1 MSAEP
6 KSSIK
11 VMEDSASPKSP
22 EHHFSRPQPSGVIPA
37 ELLSDRYRA
46 TDRQSHEATEQISSG
61 GGEGAVSVFL
71 PNSKEKHASAWE
83 GSGNCLW
90 RLCRRIR
97 AMGEQLANQAAL
109 EAESVF
115 ELWYAAYR
123 EWCKR
128 VGVSAEPK
136 SRLHGEFLTALEKCK
151 LAEGETLVAYA
162 FNRAREL
169 PFPAETAPFDDDQ
182 GMCLLTS
189 TLRECALF
197 RDEGGLCYAST
208 RDIEKYTQLCNKD
221 TAARW
226 LKQLEK
232 RNILLRIYDGVVSA
246 TYGVAPRFIY
256 LPLVEV
262 EKMSP
267 ETRKLYEGALAERS
281 RQAAPTKTRTDL
293 I

>member
-1 MSAEP
+1 MNADSNSSA
-6 KSSIK
+6 K
-11 VMEDSASPKSP
+11 VLAP
-22 EHHFSRPQPSGVIPA
+22 HFSKPEPTRVIPA
-37 ELLSDRYRA
+37 ELQPNQYRA
-46 TDRQSHEATEQISSG
+46 TERLSHEATELIPSG
-61 GGEGAVSVFL
+61 GGAWDMTLFL
-71 PNSKEKHASAWE
+71 PSSKEKHERAWE

-97 AMGEQLANQAAL
+97 AIHDLSDTQAAQ
-109 EAESVF
+109 EADSVF
-115 ELWYAAYR
+115 ELWYASYR
-123 EWCKR
+123 EWCKN

-136 SRLHGEFLTALEKCK
+136 SRLHGEFVAALDKCK
-151 LAEGETLVAYA
+151 LPEGETLVAYA
-162 FNRAREL
+162 FKRAMEL
-169 PFPAETAPFDDDQ
+169 PFPSETAPFDDDQ
-182 GMCLLTS
+182 GMCMLAS

-197 RDEGGLCYAST
+197 NDEGGLCYAST

-232 RNILLRIYDGVVSA
+232 RNILLRIHNGVVSV
-246 TYGVAPRFIY
+246 TNGIAPRFIY
-256 LPLVEV
+256 LPLVDV

-267 ETRKLYEGALAERS
+267 ENRNLYDRALAERV